1 LLISIG
7 GTTIKSLK
15 ELLGTTIMLKRKAYQ
30 ELLNWKKVHKKECLM
45 VKGARQVGKTYLVR
59 EFGKNEYK
67 SFVEINFIK
76 NQDLKQIFNGSLD
89 AESIY
94 KRMTAFISGIN
105 LIENKTLI
113 FLEEIQACGK
123 ARTA

>member
-1 LLISIG
+1 
-7 GTTIKSLK
+7 
-15 ELLGTTIMLKRKAYQ
+15 MLKRKAYQ